1 MFVFWNERTQKFNSV
16 LKDVCVQKNVEFID
30 FDMNED
36 EWVKT
41 CLYADGLHPNDNGY
55 DLMADAVVGAL
66 KKKEMF

>member
-1 MFVFWNERTQKFNSV
+1 M
-16 LKDVCVQKNVEFID
+16 KDVCVQKNVEFID

-55 DLMADAVVGAL
+55 DLMVDAVVGAL